1 MLTPQQIIQNRY
13 QLEQQLG
20 NKVSRQTW
28 LAQDLET
35 NKSVVVKLLPL
46 SPQMEWDDLKLFQRE
61 ASVLKHLNHRQIPKY
76 LDDFSLDAE
85 VGEGLIWF
93 VLVQEYI
100 PGVSLQD
107 QLNQGKKFTEERTKE
122 IAKQLLTIL
131 MYLHQL
137 SPPVL
142 HRDIKP
148 SNIIEGQDGRIY
160 LVDFG
165 AVQERAKSEGVTFT
179 VVGTEG
185 YTPPEQF
192 WGRAVPASDLYALG
206 ATLIHLV
213 TGISPSHSTSD
224 RVGLKV
230 SDTVQ
235 LNYGFVCWLEKLTDP
250 YVEHR
255 FSQAKQALSFLL
267 ESSKKIPIKIEQ
279 SSLLSMIPE
288 RYINNFLIQFILIF
302 FVGISILIIC
312 L

>member
-1 MLTPQQIIQNRY
+1 MLTPQNIIQNRY
-13 QLEQQLG
+13 QLKQQLG

-46 SPQMEWDDLKLFQRE
+46 SPQMEWDELKLFQRE
-61 ASVLKHLNHRQIPKY
+61 ASVLQHLNHPQIPKY

-85 VGEGLIWF
+85 VGEGLLWF

-107 QLNQGKKFTEERTKE
+107 QLNQGKKFTEKRTKE
-122 IAKQLLTIL
+122 IAKQLLNIL

-213 TGISPSHSTSD
+213 TGIS
-224 RVGLKV
+224 R
-230 SDTVQ
+230 
-235 LNYGFVCWLEKLTDP
+235 LT
-250 YVEHR
+250 
-255 FSQAKQALSFLL
+255 
-267 ESSKKIPIKIEQ
+267 
-279 SSLLSMIPE
+279 
-288 RYINNFLIQFILIF
+288 
-302 FVGISILIIC
+302 
-312 L
+312 